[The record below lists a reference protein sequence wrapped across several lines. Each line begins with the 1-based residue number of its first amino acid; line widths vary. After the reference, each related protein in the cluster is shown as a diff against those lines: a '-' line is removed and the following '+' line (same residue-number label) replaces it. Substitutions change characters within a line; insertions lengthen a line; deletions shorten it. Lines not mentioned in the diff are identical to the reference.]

1 LLRLGWT
8 LWLIMCCS
16 LHKLLLCKGVKSW
29 MGWLSFIKQFVNCIK
44 NMNGVILKIDF
55 KNAYDKVKS
64 SFLQQT
70 LKMKGFF
77 MNGACFDP

>member
-1 LLRLGWT
+1 MQGCNILDGVV
-8 LWLIMCCS
+8 S
-16 LHKLLLCKGVKSW
+16 LHEIFHELHRKKY
-29 MGWLSFIKQFVNCIK
+29 
-44 NMNGVILKIDF
+44 NGVILKIDF